1 MKESKKEIVFTQ
13 LKLMDSVPLTAKE
26 IEGLTGVDPRQMR
39 HIARELRME
48 HVKLC
53 SGDKGYWLWN
63 GKDDSWNRTKAR
75 IRSQA
80 KKELEL
86 LKAMEDVLDGQQTFN
101 LKEKEETWRD
111 ALKNL

>member
-1 MKESKKEIVFTQ
+1 MKESKKEIVLTQ

-26 IEGLTGVDPRQMR
+26 IERLTGADPRQMR

-75 IRSQA
+75 IRSHA
-80 KKELEL
+80 KREFEL
-86 LKAMEDVLDGQQTFN
+86 LRAMEDVLDGQQTIK
-101 LKEKEETWRD
+101 LKEREETWRE
-111 ALKNL
+111 ALKEL